1 MTDDMDMTNETTTET
16 LEREES
22 PDMSRADLVRP
33 LDRRIIAGVASG
45 LADYWGV
52 SVGLVRFA
60 TIVLSVF
67 GGLGMLLYLAGW
79 LLIPNDDGT
88 ESIGEEAVRKARS
101 GESWIGI
108 VLIGLAA
115 LIGLS
120 AIGNVDTGFA
130 WAIALGVVGYLLY
143 RGDLERSGRA
153 SVADRGSST
162 SGPET
167 VSGDVS
173 GGGRPPSN
181 RAPRPPRPPRE
192 PRAPRVR
199 RERSMLGRLAVAAA
213 FVTMGTMSLVDSN
226 GYNVEPRHYIGA
238 LLLIVAISLLVGT
251 FVGRARWL
259 IIPGIILLPFAAITS
274 VWDSDWANGVTI
286 DGDFVDETIVGTDGL
301 DSRYQF
307 DGGSIVFDLSEVEDL
322 GDLVIDMGVGELK
335 VFLPDDAEGLNL
347 SIDLGAGEA
356 SIYGAD
362 ASAYDLDLQVGIGD
376 ISTPFGRRSGLGV
389 DFDRSGTVADISMD
403 VGVGAINI
411 YGSDGNS

>member
-1 MTDDMDMTNETTTET
+1 
-16 LEREES
+16 
-22 PDMSRADLVRP
+22 MSQTDLVRP

-52 SVGLVRFA
+52 SVGLIRFA
-60 TIVLSVF
+60 AIVLTVF
-67 GGLGMLLYLAGW
+67 GGLGVLLYLAGW

-88 ESIGEEAVRKARS
+88 ESIGEEALRKARS

-120 AIGNVDTGFA
+120 AVGNIDTGFA

-153 SVADRGSST
+153 SVPDGGSST
-162 SGPET
+162 DGRDA
-167 VSGDVS
+167 VAADV
-173 GGGRPPSN
+173 GGSGRPPSN

-199 RERSMLGRLAVAAA
+199 RERSILGRFAVAAA
-213 FVTMGTMSLVDSN
+213 FVTMGTMSLIDTN
-226 GYNVEPRHYIGA
+226 GYQVEARHYVGA
-238 LLLIVAISLLVGT
+238 LLAIVAIGLLIGT
-251 FVGRARWL
+251 FAGRARWL
-259 IIPGIILLPFAAITS
+259 IIPGLILLPFAAITS
-274 VWDSDWANGVTI
+274 VWDSDWANGVTF
-286 DGDFVDETIVGTDGL
+286 DGDFVDQTIVGTDGL

-322 GDLVIDMGVGELK
+322 GDLVIDMGVGELQ
-335 VFLPDDAEGLNL
+335 VFLPEDAEGLNL
-347 SIDLGAGEA
+347 SIDLGAGDA
-356 SIYGAD
+356 SIYVGD

-376 ISTPFGRRSGLGV
+376 IGTPFGRRSGLGV
-389 DFDRSGTVADISMD
+389 DFDRSGTDADISMD